1 MQLGFRDLW
10 DTRQAKTRYK
20 GLESQGEVRLE
31 TQVLER
37 WGEMAAYQT
46 GEDRKFTREGVSR
59 GGQGLS
65 PGLPC

>member
-37 WGEMAAYQT
+37 
-46 GEDRKFTREGVSR
+46 
-59 GGQGLS
+59 
-65 PGLPC
+65 